1 MEDRLNWA
9 GNYRYGSSELIEPE
23 SLEEV
28 SAIVV
33 RTPRIRTLGSRH
45 SFNGI
50 ADTEGTLLSL
60 RKMNRIIEMDK
71 AQGTVTVE
79 GGIRYG
85 ELCRYLNDQGYAL
98 HNLASL
104 PHISV
109 AGAVATATHGSGDR
123 NQGLAGV
130 VRSMEL
136 VKADGEVIELTR
148 GMDNDFDGAVVGLG
162 GLGVVTKL
170 QLDVVPSFQ
179 VSQTVYDQ
187 LPQSALEDG
196 GMDRIFSSAYS
207 VSLFTSWEGP
217 SINQV
222 WVKRKLSG
230 EDGGAAMH
238 TSADFFGATAAPAK
252 RHPVPGQSEVN
263 CSEQSGVP
271 GPWHERLPHF
281 RMEFTPSAGNELQSE
296 YFVPRRHAFEALKA
310 LERLREQIAP
320 LLYISEVRTIAADDF
335 WMSPCY
341 KQDSVGFHF
350 TWKPEWERVRQ
361 VLPLIERELE
371 AFGGIPHWGKLFT
384 MEPGKVRTRY
394 ERLPDFRSLLL
405 RYDPSGKFRNAFL
418 DAYIMQS

>member
-1 MEDRLNWA
+1 MDDRLNWA
-9 GNYRYGSSELIEPE
+9 GNYRYGSSEIIEPG
-23 SLEEV
+23 SVEEV
-28 SAIVV
+28 REAVA
-33 RTPRIRTLGSRH
+33 RTARIRALGSRH
-45 SFNGI
+45 SFNAI
-50 ADTEGTLLSL
+50 ADTEGTQLSL
-60 RKMNRIIEMDK
+60 RKLNRIIELDK
-71 AQGTVTVE
+71 EQRTVTVE

-85 ELCRYLNDQGYAL
+85 ELCGYLNDQGYAL

-130 VRSMEL
+130 VRSIEL
-136 VKADGEVIELTR
+136 VKADGETVVLTR
-148 GMDNDFDGAVVGLG
+148 GTDSDFEGAVVGLG

-170 QLDVVPSFQ
+170 QLDVVPAFQ
-179 VSQTVYDQ
+179 VSQTVYDE
-187 LPQSALEDG
+187 LPLSALEDG
-196 GMDRIFSSAYS
+196 GFERIFSSAYS

-217 SINQV
+217 SFNQV

-230 EDGGAAMH
+230 SEEDADMQ
-238 TSADFFGATAAPAK
+238 SPSDFFGATAASAK

-263 CSEQSGVP
+263 CSEQSGIP

-296 YFVPRRHAFEALKA
+296 YFVPRQHAFEALRA
-310 LERLREQIAP
+310 LDKLRGRIAP

-341 KQDSVGFHF
+341 KQDSVGLHF

-371 AFGGIPHWGKLFT
+371 AFGVRPHWGKLFT
-384 MEPGKVRTRY
+384 MEPGMVQARY

-405 RYDPSGKFRNAFL
+405 RYDPTGKLRNAFL
-418 DAYIMQS
+418 DAYVMR